1 MGDSSQSPQDDPR
14 RTTDLNASKLWA
26 GGLATAL
33 VAALVALVGIVV
45 FRGVFG
51 IHVLAP
57 EDEGTWGDASTV
69 QLMLAAAVAALVATG
84 LVHLLLI
91 STPRALSFFGWIVG
105 LATIVAAVAPFATDS
120 DMDSM
125 LATAA
130 INAVIGIAILSLL
143 SGVVSSAAERGT
155 GGGRTTQW

>member
-1 MGDSSQSPQDDPR
+1 M
-14 RTTDLNASKLWA
+14 NASKLWA